1 MKAVKRLVVLF
12 TAVGLLAAPAALG
25 DQPGP
30 GEKQC
35 RPGMQ
40 NPHCPSSPK

>member
-1 MKAVKRLVVLF
+1 MKRKLYAI
-12 TAVGLLAAPAALG
+12 ALAATFALSVVG
-25 DQPGP
+25 SATADKPGP

-35 RPGMQ
+35 RPGKQ